1 MAYTKN
7 TLQQDLA
14 AMGLTG
20 TETILIH
27 SSMKSIGA
35 VEGGADTVLD
45 ALMEYFAKGLLLLP
59 THTWR
64 FGDAKCILC
73 DANALF
79 RVTRHVLAP
88 NPEAFITEPVIPAER
103 WKAISTPTT

>member
-1 MAYTKN
+1 MTYTKQ

-35 VEGGADTVLD
+35 VEGGADTVLAAD
-45 ALMEYFAKGLLLLP
+45 G
-59 THTWR
+59 
-64 FGDAKCILC
+64 
-73 DANALF
+73 
-79 RVTRHVLAP
+79 
-88 NPEAFITEPVIPAER
+88 
-103 WKAISTPTT
+103 